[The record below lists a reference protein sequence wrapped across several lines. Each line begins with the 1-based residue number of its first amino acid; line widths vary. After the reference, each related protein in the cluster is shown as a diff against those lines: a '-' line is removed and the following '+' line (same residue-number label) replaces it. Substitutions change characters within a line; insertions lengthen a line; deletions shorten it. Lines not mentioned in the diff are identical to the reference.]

1 MKAKLYSCLLFI
13 TGLFLISSTTTPI
26 MKTDL
31 IPTLDSTAFDF
42 WLGKWNA
49 TWTEAGVACHGTN
62 TITKTM
68 NDKFIH
74 ESFHILDGASKG
86 FVGESFSVLDK
97 ADNTWKQT
105 WIDSDGSYLDFT
117 GAIDGD
123 TKIFERTYRNTQGK
137 TLHQRMR
144 FYNIK
149 KDSFMWDWEKS
160 EDGKTWSLAWQIS
173 YTRMKN

>member
-1 MKAKLYSCLLFI
+1 MKAKLYSSLLILTLLFLCSFN
-13 TGLFLISSTTTPI
+13 TDFMLKTETTPA
-26 MKTDL
+26 M
-31 IPTLDSTAFDF
+31 DSTAFDF

-49 TWTEAGVACHGTN
+49 TWSENGVACHGTN

-68 NDKFIH
+68 NNKFIH
-74 ESFHILDGASKG
+74 ESFHILDGGSKG
-86 FVGESFSVLDK
+86 FTGESFSVLDK
-97 ADNTWKQT
+97 ADGKWKQT

-117 GAIDGD
+117 GAIEGD
-123 TKIFERTYRNTQGK
+123 TKMFERTFTNTKGK
-137 TLHQRMR
+137 TLHLRMR

-173 YTRMKN
+173 YTRME